1 MSDFNETFVI
11 TREISGNLTVAAG
24 AISFPVPGG
33 AELVSVQAK
42 VGTAPA
48 STDVLIDVNKN
59 GTTIFTDQAKRVKI
73 TAGTTA
79 GSVKN
84 EAALPAGTNYIYT
97 PYPTAQP
104 LATFAD
110 GDTVSI
116 DVDQIGTGTVG
127 ANLGV
132 VLTFVKK

>member
-1 MSDFNETFVI
+1 VSDFNETFVI
-11 TREISGNLTVAAG
+11 TREISGNLAVAAG
-24 AISFPVPGG
+24 AISFAVPSG
-33 AELVSVQAK
+33 AELVSVHAK

-73 TAGTTA
+73 TAGTTT

-84 EAALPAGTNYIYT
+84 EPALAPGTNYIYT
-97 PYPTAQP
+97 PYPTANP
-104 LATFAD
+104 LATFAE
-110 GDTVSI
+110 GDTVSV

-132 VLTFVKK
+132 VLTFIKK